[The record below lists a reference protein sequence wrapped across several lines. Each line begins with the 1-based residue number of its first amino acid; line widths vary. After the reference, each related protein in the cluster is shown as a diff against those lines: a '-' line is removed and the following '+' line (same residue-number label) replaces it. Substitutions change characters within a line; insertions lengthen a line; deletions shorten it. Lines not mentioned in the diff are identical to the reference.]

1 MSTKTKRQ
9 RGNYSPASAAA
20 VLDHRV
26 VIVKSDQARSRLADF
41 AAFIQGIE
49 EERDTAVGKVCDL
62 ETSVRE
68 LESDNERIAVLE
80 NDVAYWR
87 TDREEQKL
95 AKENF
100 EMDLRR
106 SKDEIQRLNAVI
118 ASNGRELEANKKVH
132 KTKDIQIDKLT
143 TENMRLRSEMAASDS
158 EHKDI
163 LAQLNARLL
172 EKNSHCQQM
181 SEALNAALVETKRIQ
196 ASLAETDR
204 LRADLSRLHDEYET
218 LSQDLLDSERAR
230 ERLDKE
236 NQELGA
242 NLGAVQLENIRLKE
256 DARRFDRLSMLFI
269 DAYLLQSEGAGHLLG
284 SGKFLSLHS
293 IARSW

>member
-1 MSTKTKRQ
+1 MSTKSKRP

-181 SEALNAALVETKRIQ
+181 SEALNAALIETKRIQ
-196 ASLAETDR
+196 ASLADTRKSPKVGKPAIKWNLIHLEI
-204 LRADLSRLHDEYET
+204 SGV
-218 LSQDLLDSERAR
+218 QDGSS
-230 ERLDKE
+230 
-236 NQELGA
+236 LGA
-242 NLGAVQLENIRLKE
+242 NDYCKGVRNRMIHRNKFQFKIT
-256 DARRFDRLSMLFI
+256 
-269 DAYLLQSEGAGHLLG
+269 HLL
-284 SGKFLSLHS
+284 
-293 IARSW
+293 